1 MRQKVGVTLMK
12 LQESGENY
20 LETILIL
27 EKRNGIARS
36 VDVATE
42 LGFSKPSV
50 SRAVSILKEG
60 GYVTI
65 GNIGQLLLTD
75 KGRQVAQNIYDRH
88 CFIKECLMFLG
99 VSPETAEAD
108 ACRLEHVLSEETLT
122 CMKAHYEKHMPKSE
136 S

>member
-1 MRQKVGVTLMK
+1 M
-12 LQESGENY
+12 
-20 LETILIL
+20 IL

-88 CFIKECLMFLG
+88 CFIKEYLMFLG

-122 CMKAHYEKHMPKSE
+122 CMKAHYEKHIPKSE

>member
-1 MRQKVGVTLMK
+1 MTHMK

-50 SRAVSILKEG
+50 
-60 GYVTI
+60 I

-108 ACRLEHVLSEETLT
+108 ACRLEHVLSEETLS
-122 CMKAHYEKHMPKSE
+122 CMKAHYESHMAEQKS
-136 S
+136 

>member
-1 MRQKVGVTLMK
+1 MK

-60 GYVTI
+60 GYVTTI

>member
-1 MRQKVGVTLMK
+1 MK

-42 LGFSKPSV
+42 LGFSKPSVSRSV

-108 ACRLEHVLSEETLT
+108 ACRLEHVLSEETLS
-122 CMKAHYEKHMPKSE
+122 CMKAHYESHMAEQKS
-136 S
+136 

>member
-1 MRQKVGVTLMK
+1 M
-12 LQESGENY
+12 
-20 LETILIL
+20 
-27 EKRNGIARS
+27 
-36 VDVATE
+36 
-42 LGFSKPSV
+42 
-50 SRAVSILKEG
+50 
-60 GYVTI
+60 TI

-122 CMKAHYEKHMPKSE
+122 CMKAHYENTCPNQNHKIISKFLLTAYEKRDRMYP
-136 S
+136 

>member
-1 MRQKVGVTLMK
+1 MK

-88 CFIKECLMFLG
+88 CLSKNALCSWVSARKQRKPTPAVWNMFSAKKP
-99 VSPETAEAD
+99 SP
-108 ACRLEHVLSEETLT
+108 V
-122 CMKAHYEKHMPKSE
+122 
-136 S
+136 

>member
-1 MRQKVGVTLMK
+1 MK

-88 CFIKECLMFLG
+88 CFIKECLMFGCQPGNSRSRRLPFG
-99 VSPETAEAD
+99 
-108 ACRLEHVLSEETLT
+108 ACPQRRNPLLHEGTL
-122 CMKAHYEKHMPKSE
+122 
-136 S
+136 

>member
-1 MRQKVGVTLMK
+1 MRSF
-12 LQESGENY
+12 ESREDY
-20 LETILIL
+20 LETILVL
-27 EKRNGIARS
+27 KREKGAVRS
-36 VDVATE
+36 IDVATRM
-42 LGFSKPSV
+42 GFSKPSV

-108 ACRLEHVLSEETLT
+108 ACRLEHVLSEETLS
-122 CMKAHYEKHMPKSE
+122 CMKAHYESHMAEQKS
-136 S
+136 

>member
-1 MRQKVGVTLMK
+1 MRKKVGVTLMK

-75 KGRQVAQNIYDRH
+75 KGRQVAPNIYDRH